1 MVPDP
6 STITKMCDVPDQ
18 KSCGFACSSE
28 QKKINSCAV
37 CDFYHSECVPNT
49 KQKNRRPSNTNLFS
63 TVL

>member
-28 QKKINSCAV
+28 QKKLIHVQCAISIIRNV
-37 CDFYHSECVPNT
+37 YQIQNKKPKTLKH
-49 KQKNRRPSNTNLFS
+49 
-63 TVL
+63 